1 MKASEAAYFVSRC
14 DVSGWLGYYARL
26 LIGNMYDDRNIFYL
40 RSNPDFLV
48 YPHAIGLAALHQYP
62 AG

>member
-14 DVSGWLGYYARL
+14 DVSDGARL